1 MSNRFKALF
10 IAPDFT
16 RQSNFDVPDR
26 LKPGL
31 QRRAPDV
38 RVGVP
43 ALAGPLVLDHFVSDR
58 LKPGRQRGA
67 TEVRVGVPALAGPL
81 VMDHFVSDR
90 LKPGLQRACEL
101 AGSVGIAIFGPHL
114 INMFRT
120 ELPRDDS

>member
-1 MSNRFKALF
+1 VSNRFKALF

-31 QRRAPDV
+31 ERGAPAA

-43 ALAGPLVLDHFVSDR
+43 VLADPLVL
-58 LKPGRQRGA
+58 
-67 TEVRVGVPALAGPL
+67 
-81 VMDHFVSDR
+81 DHFVSDR

-101 AGSVGIAIFGPHL
+101 AGTVGIALCANHL
-114 INMFRT
+114 INMFRM